1 MWVMKTQFKIVI
13 YSLLIIGGLY
23 YEYIGKYPDYP
34 DQQDRWVRISMTKDE
49 ARYYDPELLRKNPN
63 GSIGLEIK
71 RTFRRVQTQQNISYL
86 SEIITTEFNCLQK
99 THQFIK
105 TKLFNGEYGRGVA
118 EEIRI
123 TFESIGGVN
132 IEPTDE
138 VLWNV
143 ICDTSGQFHPNK

>member
-1 MWVMKTQFKIVI
+1 
-13 YSLLIIGGLY
+13 
-23 YEYIGKYPDYP
+23 
-34 DQQDRWVRISMTKDE
+34 MTKDE

-63 GSIGLEIK
+63 GSIGLEIM

-123 TFESIGGVN
+123 TYESIGGVN